1 MDKMQFAAAAANW
14 ALRHGTCPEAIE
26 LTLGQNGRYACTSK
40 FSLIGVQCGPEVLP
54 TLFFREWTDA
64 RYVTIQLSDM
74 STKAYTF
81 CKKHGVV
88 EACGD
93 IENGCCSA
101 CSNEHDQE
109 LVS

>member
-14 ALRHGTCPEAIE
+14 ALHNGKCPEAIG
-26 LTLGQNGRYACTSK
+26 LTMGQNGRYACTGK
-40 FSLIGVQCGPEVLP
+40 FNLIGVQCGPEVLP

-64 RYVTIQLSDM
+64 KYVAIKLSDI
-74 STKAYTF
+74 SAKAYTF

-101 CSNEHDQE
+101 CSNEHNQE